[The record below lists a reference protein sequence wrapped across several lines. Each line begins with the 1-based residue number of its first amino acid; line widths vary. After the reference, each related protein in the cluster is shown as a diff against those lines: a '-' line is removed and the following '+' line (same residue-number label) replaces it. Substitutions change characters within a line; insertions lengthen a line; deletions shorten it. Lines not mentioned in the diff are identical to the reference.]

1 MPSADKIIH
10 FLILVWFSL
19 GILAGIALFFDR
31 FLVSFIPRL

>member
-1 MPSADKIIH
+1 MPSADKIVH
-10 FLILVWFSL
+10 FLILLWFSL